1 MPQPDHAPCPK
12 QTTPHTHAPNRPCP
26 HAEHSTLVSLD
37 DQSLVRR
44 PLPCGAGLSIPVV
57 PKLFTV
63 PYPFR
68 HLISNSD
75 WNCLQIPSSKYNR
88 NLRIII
94 ISRLKKQTCTALIM
108 F

>member
-44 PLPCGAGLSIPVV
+44 PLPCGAGLSRSVV

-68 HLISNSD
+68 HLISSCVQHGRDIFLVVLFFNEF
-75 WNCLQIPSSKYNR
+75 LFIVA
-88 NLRIII
+88 IVVV
-94 ISRLKKQTCTALIM
+94 